1 MPDHVRQRPRLPRLL
16 PLLARPLT
24 CLLAVLVLSL
34 PLLAGGAS
42 PARAQTLPLPAA
54 SESAPEAA
62 AAAPSAEEIEAL
74 VAEIEDPER
83 RAALVERLRLL
94 TAAQTGAASEDPSDF
109 STVGT
114 AAVAYAASV
123 FSGVEEAIGR
133 LEFAV
138 SALPAVGDEIIATLA
153 DPVERTTALD
163 GAARLAGAI
172 AAALLAWW
180 LVASLLGRLR
190 DMLGRRAAGAS
201 WPARVMIA
209 LARLILDLLPIG
221 AFVAGG
227 LVALGALQPSR
238 PVEALALTIL
248 NAGAATGV
256 LSALVRM
263 ILAPRTPA
271 LRALPA
277 GDETAVRLHR
287 SIVRTAAFAIWGYL
301 FVGSLW
307 LLGLTPAVRWGLLFI
322 LGVLVA
328 VVAIRFVLRWRTSF
342 SRWLGEHVP
351 AGRWYS
357 GPARHLAASWHRIAI
372 LYIVLVTAVFALQI
386 SGGFAFLVRGT
397 LVTVLVLA
405 LVPLVANRLGAAVEG
420 SDLGLP
426 VLATPRGLRYRA
438 LLRRVVVVLLWTA
451 GIVALLEGWH
461 LGILDFVQS
470 DAGATLVAVFT
481 RILIVVFAGF
491 IAWEIANI
499 VIEGKLNAAS
509 PRKALGQRGRTLLQF
524 LRNVVMVVILL
535 MVTLIILS
543 EIGVDIGP
551 LLAGAGVIGLAVGFG
566 AQTLVKDVITG
577 LFILME
583 DQVQVGDVVD
593 LNGNSGAVEAMT
605 IRTIRLRDFS
615 GTVHVIPFS
624 SVDRVKNL
632 TRGFAYSVFDVGVAY
647 KEDIDRVMAV
657 LKHLG
662 EELRADPAFA
672 PMLLGDLEI
681 FGLDSFGASALLI
694 KTRIKTLA
702 GSQWTI
708 TREFNGRI
716 KRAFDAEGIEIPF
729 NYQTVTLPTGPD
741 GKTMPIPLEVVARR
755 RFGDGQAAGQGT
767 GRRDDRTDGPDGLAA
782 ASSPSA
788 RNGH

>member
-1 MPDHVRQRPRLPRLL
+1 MSVRFCPPVASIPPLHHLPACLI
-16 PLLARPLT
+16 LA
-24 CLLAVLVLSL
+24 CLLGLQIAL
-34 PLLAGGAS
+34 GAAA
-42 PARAQTLPLPAA
+42 PARAQTVLPTTAPAA
-54 SESAPEAA
+54 EAET
-62 AAAPSAEEIEAL
+62 AAPSAAEVDAL

-83 RAALVERLRLL
+83 RAELVQRLRLL
-94 TAAQTGAASEDPSDF
+94 TAAQGDGSADSSADSSADF
-109 STVGT
+109 STVGA

-123 FSGVEEAIGR
+123 FSGVQEAIGR

-138 SALPAVGDEIIATLA
+138 TALPAVGNEVVATLS
-153 DPVERTTALD
+153 DPIARVAALD
-163 GAARLAGAI
+163 GAVRLAGAI
-172 AAALLAWW
+172 GAAVLAWFV
-180 LVASLLGRLR
+180 VAWLLGRLR

-201 WPARVMIA
+201 WPARVMMA
-209 LARLILDLLPIG
+209 LTRLVLDLLPIG

-227 LVALGALQPSR
+227 FLALGALQPSR

-256 LSALVRM
+256 LSAMVRM
-263 ILAPRTPA
+263 VLAPRTPA
-271 LRALPA
+271 LRAVPA
-277 GDETAVRLHR
+277 ADETAIRLHK
-287 SIVRTAAFAIWGYL
+287 SLVRTAAFAIWGYL

-307 LLGLTPAVRWGLLFI
+307 LFGLTPAVRWGLLFI

-328 VVAIRFVLRWRTSF
+328 VVAIRFVLRWRRPF
-342 SRWLGEHVP
+342 ARWLAERVPDGRWHSVP
-351 AGRWYS
+351 AR
-357 GPARHLAASWHRIAI
+357 RLAAHWHRIAI
-372 LYIVLVTAVFALQI
+372 LYIVLVTAAFALQI
-386 SGGFAFLVRGT
+386 SGGFVFLVRGT

-405 LVPLVANRLGAAVEG
+405 LVPLLANRAGAVLER
-420 SDLGLP
+420 SDLGVP
-426 VLATPRGLRYRA
+426 VLATPRGERYRG
-438 LLRRVVVVLLWTA
+438 LLKQLVVVFLWVA
-451 GIVALLEGWH
+451 GILALLEGWH
-461 LGILDFVQS
+461 LGVLAFVQS
-470 DAGATLVAVFT
+470 DAGTTLVMVLT
-481 RILIVVFAGF
+481 RILVVFAGGF
-491 IAWEIANI
+491 IAWELANI
-499 VIEGKLNAAS
+499 AIEGRLNAAS

-535 MVTLIILS
+535 MVTLIVLS

-632 TRGFAYSVFDVGVAY
+632 TRGFAFAVFDVGVAY
-647 KEDIDRVMAV
+647 KEDIDRVTAV
-657 LKHLG
+657 LKRLG
-662 EELRADPAFA
+662 EELRADPQFS
-672 PMLLGDLEI
+672 PLLLGDLEI
-681 FGLDSFGASALLI
+681 FGLDAFGPSALI
-694 KTRIKTLA
+694 VKTRIKTLA

-729 NYQTVTLPTGPD
+729 NTQTVALPIGPD
-741 GKTMPIPLEVVARR
+741 GRALPIPLEVVGRR
-755 RFGDGQAAGQGT
+755 R
-767 GRRDDRTDGPDGLAA
+767 AA
-782 ASSPSA
+782 AERPASDAFRAPRA
-788 RNGH
+788 GDDEAPVMQVGNA

>member
-1 MPDHVRQRPRLPRLL
+1 MPVRVRQRLRLPRFL
-16 PLLARPLT
+16 PTTARPLL
-24 CLLAVLVLSL
+24 CLIAVLVLCLSQV
-34 PLLAGGAS
+34 PGGAL
-42 PARAQTLPLPAA
+42 PASAQTLPLPAQA
-54 SESAPEAA
+54 EPAAETAPEV
-62 AAAPSAEEIEAL
+62 PSAEEVEAL
-74 VAEIEDPER
+74 VAEIEDPDR
-83 RAALVERLRLL
+83 RAELVQRLRLL
-94 TAAQTGAASEDPSDF
+94 TTAQADHAAEGASDF
-109 STVGT
+109 STVGA

-123 FSGVEEAIGR
+123 FSGVDEAIDR

-138 SALPAVGDEIIATLA
+138 TALPAVGDEVVATLS
-153 DPVERTTALD
+153 DPVDRATALD

-180 LVASLLGRLR
+180 IVASLLGRLR
-190 DMLGRRAAGAS
+190 DMLGRRAAGVS
-201 WPARVMIA
+201 WIARSLIA
-209 LARLILDLLPIG
+209 FARLVLDLLPIG

-271 LRALPA
+271 LRAVPA
-277 GDETAVRLHR
+277 GDETAIRLHR

-307 LLGLTPAVRWGLLFI
+307 LLGLTPAVRWGLLFL

-328 VVAIRFVLRWRTSF
+328 VVTIRFVLRWRAPF
-342 SRWLGEHVP
+342 SGWLVEHVP
-351 AGRWYS
+351 GGRWYS
-357 GPARHLAASWHRIAI
+357 APARHLAASWHRIAI

-386 SGGFAFLVRGT
+386 SGGFVFLVRGT

-405 LVPLVANRLGAAVEG
+405 LVPLLANRIGAALER

-426 VLATPRGLRYRA
+426 LLATTRGRRYRA
-438 LLRRVVVVLLWTA
+438 LLRRIVVVLLWAA

-470 DAGATLVAVFT
+470 DAGGTLMAVLT

-491 IAWEIANI
+491 IAWELANI

-535 MVTLIILS
+535 MVTLIVLS

-632 TRGFAYSVFDVGVAY
+632 TRGFAFSVFDVGVAY
-647 KEDIDRVMAV
+647 KEDIDRVMVV
-657 LKHLG
+657 LKRLG

-681 FGLDSFGASALLI
+681 FGLDSFGPSALVI

-741 GKTMPIPLEVVARR
+741 GRTMPIPLELIGRR
-755 RFGDGQAAGQGT
+755 RPGERETTSRADARGETRAGTGQAVPAG
-767 GRRDDRTDGPDGLAA
+767 
-782 ASSPSA
+782 
-788 RNGH
+788 H

>member
-1 MPDHVRQRPRLPRLL
+1 MTVRFCPPARLVPPLLRLPVCLVL
-16 PLLARPLT
+16 VSLLALQI
-24 CLLAVLVLSL
+24 AI
-34 PLLAGGAS
+34 GAAA
-42 PARAQTLPLPAA
+42 PTRAQTVLPAT
-54 SESAPEAA
+54 APAAEAQGETP
-62 AAAPSAEEIEAL
+62 PSAAEVEAL
-74 VAEIEDPER
+74 VAEIEDPDR
-83 RAALVERLRLL
+83 RAELVQRLRLL
-94 TAAQTGAASEDPSDF
+94 TAARGGDAADTSADF

-123 FSGVEEAIGR
+123 FSGVEGAIGR

-138 SALPAVGDEIIATLA
+138 TALPTVGSEVVAALS
-153 DPVERTTALD
+153 DPVERVAALD

-172 AAALLAWW
+172 GAALFAGVVVAW
-180 LVASLLGRLR
+180 LLGRVR

-201 WPARVMIA
+201 WPVRVMIA
-209 LARLILDLLPIG
+209 ITRLVLDLLPIG

-227 LVALGALQPSR
+227 FLALGALQPSR

-263 ILAPRTPA
+263 MLAPRTPA
-271 LRALPA
+271 LRAVPA
-277 GDETAVRLHR
+277 GDETAIRLHK
-287 SIVRTAAFAIWGYL
+287 SVVRTAAFAIWGYL

-328 VVAIRFVLRWRTSF
+328 IVAIRFVLRWRGPF
-342 SRWLGEHVP
+342 ALWLAEHVP

-357 GPARHLAASWHRIAI
+357 APARRLAANWHRIAI

-386 SGGFAFLVRGT
+386 SGGFVFLVRGT

-405 LVPLVANRLGAAVEG
+405 LVPLLANRAGAVLDH
-420 SDLGLP
+420 SDLGVP
-426 VLATPRGLRYRA
+426 ALATPRGQRYRG
-438 LLRRVVVVLLWTA
+438 LLKRVVVVLLWLA

-461 LGILDFVQS
+461 LGILGFVQS
-470 DAGATLVAVFT
+470 DAGATLVAVLT
-481 RILIVVFAGF
+481 RILVVCAGGF
-491 IAWEIANI
+491 IAWELANI

-535 MVTLIILS
+535 MVTLIVLS

-647 KEDIDRVMAV
+647 KEDVDRVVAV
-657 LKHLG
+657 LKRLG
-662 EELRADPAFA
+662 EELRADPQFS
-672 PMLLGDLEI
+672 PLLLGELEI
-681 FGLDSFGASALLI
+681 FGLDSFGASAVVI

-729 NYQTVTLPTGPD
+729 NYQTMTLPTGRD
-741 GKTMPIPLEVVARR
+741 GKTIPIPLEVVRRPRPAAERPASAEFRTPHAR
-755 RFGDGQAAGQGT
+755 GDEAPATEVG
-767 GRRDDRTDGPDGLAA
+767 GR
-782 ASSPSA
+782 
-788 RNGH
+788 

>member
-1 MPDHVRQRPRLPRLL
+1 MPVCAHKSFRRPHFRPT
-16 PLLARPLT
+16 LLARLL
-24 CLLAVLVLSL
+24 CLI
-34 PLLAGGAS
+34 
-42 PARAQTLPLPAA
+42 AA
-54 SESAPEAA
+54 
-62 AAAPSAEEIEAL
+62 AL
-74 VAEIEDPER
+74 VAAPLSAGVATRATAQTMLPPAATAEPAEPAAETPTPAEIDALVTEIEDPDR
-83 RAALVERLRLL
+83 RAALVQRLRLL
-94 TAAQTGAASEDPSDF
+94 SAAQPAAATETSSDF
-109 STVGT
+109 ASLG
-114 AAVAYAASV
+114 ADAVAYAASV
-123 FSGVEEAIGR
+123 FSGVDEAIGR

-138 SALPAVGDEIIATLA
+138 TALPTVADGVVATLS
-153 DPVERTTALD
+153 DPVDRAAALD

-172 AAALLAWW
+172 GAALVAWW
-180 LVASLLGRLR
+180 IVAWLLGQLR
-190 DMLGRRAAGAS
+190 DMLGRRAAGVGWA
-201 WPARVMIA
+201 ARTAIA
-209 LARLILDLLPIG
+209 LTRLVLDLLPIG
-221 AFVAGG
+221 AFVAAGF
-227 LVALGALQPSR
+227 LALGALQPSR
-238 PVEALALTIL
+238 AVEALALTIL

-263 ILAPRTPA
+263 VLAPRTPA
-271 LRALPA
+271 LRAVPA
-277 GDETAVRLHR
+277 GDDTAIKLHK
-287 SIVRTAAFAIWGYL
+287 SVVRTAAFAIWGYL

-328 VVAIRFVLRWRTSF
+328 IVAIRFVLRWRAPF
-342 SRWLGEHVP
+342 ALWLSTHVP

-357 GPARHLAASWHRIAI
+357 TPARRLAANWHRIAI

-386 SGGFAFLVRGT
+386 TGGFVFLVRGT

-405 LVPLVANRLGAAVEG
+405 LVPLLANRAGAVLEH
-420 SDLGLP
+420 SDLGVP
-426 VLATPRGLRYRA
+426 VLATPRGQRYRG
-438 LLRRVVVVLLWTA
+438 LLKRVVVVLLWLV

-461 LGILDFVQS
+461 LGVLGFVQS
-470 DAGATLVAVFT
+470 DAGAMLVMVLT
-481 RILIVVFAGF
+481 RILVVLAGGL
-491 IAWEIANI
+491 IAWELANI
-499 VIEGKLNAAS
+499 AIEGKLNAAS

-535 MVTLIILS
+535 MVTLIVLS

-593 LNGNSGAVEAMT
+593 LNGNAGAVEAMT

-632 TRGFAYSVFDVGVAY
+632 TRGFAFAVFDVGVAY
-647 KEDIDRVMAV
+647 KEDIDKVAAV
-657 LKHLG
+657 LKRLG
-662 EELRADPAFA
+662 EELRADPQFS
-672 PMLLGDLEI
+672 PLLLGDLEI
-681 FGLDSFGASALLI
+681 FGLDSFGASALI
-694 KTRIKTLA
+694 VKTRIKTLA

-741 GKTMPIPLEVVARR
+741 GKTIPIPLQVVSRR
-755 RFGDGQAAGQGT
+755 RAGPQ
-767 GRRDDRTDGPDGLAA
+767 
-782 ASSPSA
+782 PSA
-788 RNGH
+788 PEPFKAPQARGDEAPATQVGAT

>member
-1 MPDHVRQRPRLPRLL
+1 MTVRFCPLVRPIPPLLRLPVGLFL
-16 PLLARPLT
+16 VSLLALQI
-24 CLLAVLVLSL
+24 AV
-34 PLLAGGAS
+34 G
-42 PARAQTLPLPAA
+42 
-54 SESAPEAA
+54 
-62 AAAPSAEEIEAL
+62 AAAPAGAQTVLPAPAPVAEAQAETPSAAEVDAL

-83 RAALVERLRLL
+83 RADLVQRLRLL
-94 TAAQTGAASEDPSDF
+94 TAAGGGDAADTSADF

-138 SALPAVGDEIIATLA
+138 SALPAVGDEVVATLS
-153 DPVERTTALD
+153 DPVERADALD
-163 GAARLAGAI
+163 GGARLAGAI
-172 AAALLAWW
+172 GAALLAWFV
-180 LVASLLGRLR
+180 VAWLLGRLR
-190 DMLGRRAAGAS
+190 DLLGRRAAGAS

-209 LARLILDLLPIG
+209 VTRLVLDLLPIG

-227 LVALGALQPSR
+227 FLALGALQPSR

-271 LRALPA
+271 LRAVPA
-277 GDETAVRLHR
+277 GDETAIRLHK
-287 SIVRTAAFAIWGYL
+287 SVVRTAAFAIWGYL

-328 VVAIRFVLRWRTSF
+328 MVAIRFVLRWRAPF
-342 SRWLGEHVP
+342 ARWLAEHVP

-357 GPARHLAASWHRIAI
+357 APARRLAANWHRIAI

-405 LVPLVANRLGAAVEG
+405 LVPLLANRAGAVLEG
-420 SDLGLP
+420 SDLGVP
-426 VLATPRGLRYRA
+426 ALATPRGQRYRG
-438 LLRRVVVVLLWTA
+438 LLKRVVVVLLWVA
-451 GIVALLEGWH
+451 GVVALLEGWH
-461 LGILDFVQS
+461 LGVLGFVQS
-470 DAGATLVAVFT
+470 DAGATLVMVVT
-481 RILIVVFAGF
+481 RILVVCAGGF
-491 IAWEIANI
+491 IAWELANI

-535 MVTLIILS
+535 MVTLIVLS

-632 TRGFAYSVFDVGVAY
+632 TRGFAFAVFDVGVAY
-647 KEDIDRVMAV
+647 KEDVDRVVAV
-657 LKHLG
+657 LKRLG
-662 EELRADPAFA
+662 EELRADPQFS
-672 PMLLGDLEI
+672 PLLLGDLEI
-681 FGLDSFGASALLI
+681 FGLDSFGPSSLII

-716 KRAFDAEGIEIPF
+716 KRTFDAEGIEIPF
-729 NYQTVTLPTGPD
+729 NTQTVTLPTGPD
-741 GKTMPIPLEVVARR
+741 GKTLPVPLELLTRR
-755 RFGDGQAAGQGT
+755 RAAPERPAAAEFRAPRARGDGAPATQV
-767 GRRDDRTDGPDGLAA
+767 D
-782 ASSPSA
+782 SA
-788 RNGH
+788 

>member
-1 MPDHVRQRPRLPRLL
+1 MSDPVRPRLRLPRLL
-16 PLLARPLT
+16 AVTARSLA

-34 PLLAGGAS
+34 PPLAGGAG
-42 PARAQTLPLPAA
+42 PARGQTLPLPAA
-54 SESAPEAA
+54 SDSAPDAA

-74 VAEIEDPER
+74 VAEIEDPDR
-83 RAALVERLRLL
+83 RAALVQRLRLL
-94 TAAQTGAASEDPSDF
+94 TTAQGAGASETPSDF
-109 STVGT
+109 ATVGT

-153 DPVERTTALD
+153 DPVERTSALD

-190 DMLGRRAAGAS
+190 DMLGRRAAGVS

-209 LARLILDLLPIG
+209 LARLVLDLLPIG

-256 LSALVRM
+256 LSAVVRM

-271 LRALPA
+271 LRAVPA

-328 VVAIRFVLRWRTSF
+328 VVAIRFVLRWRGPF
-342 SRWLGEHVP
+342 SRWLGEHIP
-351 AGRWYS
+351 GGRWYS
-357 GPARHLAASWHRIAI
+357 GPARHLAASWHRIAV

-405 LVPLVANRLGAAVEG
+405 LVPLVANRLGAAVER

-426 VLATPRGLRYRA
+426 VLATPRGVRYRA

-461 LGILDFVQS
+461 LGVLAFAQS
-470 DAGATLVAVFT
+470 DAGGTLVAVFT

-535 MVTLIILS
+535 MVTLIVLS

-632 TRGFAYSVFDVGVAY
+632 TRGFAFAVFDVGIAY

-657 LKHLG
+657 LKRLG
-662 EELRADPAFA
+662 EDLRADPAFA

-681 FGLDSFGASALLI
+681 FGLDQFGASALI
-694 KTRIKTLA
+694 VKTRIKTLA

-716 KRAFDAEGIEIPF
+716 KRTFDAEGIEIPF

-741 GKTMPIPLEVVARR
+741 GKTVPIPLEVVTRR
-755 RFGDGQAAGQGT
+755 RADGEAAGRPEIRKDPREGHPETTAVARQG
-767 GRRDDRTDGPDGLAA
+767 
-782 ASSPSA
+782 
-788 RNGH
+788 H

>member
-1 MPDHVRQRPRLPRLL
+1 MAVIALL
-16 PLLARPLT
+16 
-24 CLLAVLVLSL
+24 LLAVLAV
-34 PLLAGGAS
+34 PTAS
-42 PARAQTLPLPAA
+42 AQTMPL
-54 SESAPEAA
+54 SAPAETAPDAA
-62 AAAPSAEEIEAL
+62 EAPSAAEVEAL
-74 VAEIEDPER
+74 VTEIEDPER

-94 TAAQTGAASEDPSDF
+94 TAAGTEEGAERSSDF
-109 STVGT
+109 ATVGT

-138 SALPAVGDEIIATLA
+138 RALPAVGDEVVATLA
-153 DPVERTTALD
+153 DPVERAGALD

-172 AAALLAWW
+172 GAALAAWF
-180 LVASLLGRLR
+180 VAASLLGRLR
-190 DMLGRRAAGAS
+190 DMLGRRAAGVS
-201 WPARVMIA
+201 WIARTLIA
-209 LARLILDLLPIG
+209 LARLVLDLVPIG
-221 AFVAGG
+221 AFVAAG

-256 LSALVRM
+256 LSALLRM
-263 ILAPRTPA
+263 ILAPNTPA
-271 LRALPA
+271 LRAVPA

-287 SIVRTAAFAIWGYL
+287 SLVRTAAFAIWGYL

-328 VVAIRFVLRWRTSF
+328 VVAIRFVLRWRAPF
-342 SRWLGEHVP
+342 SRWLVEHVP
-351 AGRWYS
+351 GGRWYS
-357 GPARHLAASWHRIAI
+357 APARHLASSWHRIAI

-386 SGGFAFLVRGT
+386 SGGFVFLVRGT

-405 LVPLVANRLGAAVEG
+405 LVPLLANRIGATLER

-426 VLATPRGLRYRA
+426 VLATTRGRRYRA
-438 LLRRVVVVLLWTA
+438 LLRRIVVVLLWTA
-451 GIVALLEGWH
+451 GIAALLEGWH

-470 DAGATLVAVFT
+470 EAGATLVAVFT

-491 IAWEIANI
+491 IAWELANI

-535 MVTLIILS
+535 MVTLIVLS

-632 TRGFAYSVFDVGVAY
+632 TRGFAFAVFDVGIAY

-657 LKHLG
+657 LKRLG

-681 FGLDSFGASALLI
+681 FGLDAFGPSALVI

-702 GSQWTI
+702 GSQWTV

-716 KRAFDAEGIEIPF
+716 KRTFDAEGIEIPF

-741 GKTMPIPLEVVARR
+741 GKTMPIPLEVVGRR
-755 RFGDGQAAGQGT
+755 RSGDGDAAGRSEARGEA
-767 GRRDDRTDGPDGLAA
+767 RPGLGQVVPA
-782 ASSPSA
+782 
-788 RNGH
+788 GH